1 MTPRATTHWKG
12 TVLCS
17 LAFAMAFVAG
27 TAAAQIAN
35 DPTRPA
41 VGADAAAS
49 AAASGVALQSVVISR
64 TLKAAII
71 NGQMVKV
78 GEKFGNARLVRVTE
92 SEAVLRDG
100 SDVQVLKMYPGIEKK
115 AVKPAATG
123 TVKRTPAAPKAP

>member
-1 MTPRATTHWKG
+1 MTPRATTLRKRSA
-12 TVLCS
+12 LCGIA
-17 LAFAMAFVAG
+17 LAMTFVAG
-27 TAAAQIAN
+27 TAAAQISN

-41 VGADAAAS
+41 VGADSAAS
-49 AAASGVALQSVVISR
+49 TAASGVALQSVVISP
-64 TLKAAII
+64 TVKAAII

-100 SDVQVLKMYPGIEKK
+100 SDVQILKMYPGIEKK

-123 TVKRTPAAPKAP
+123 TVKRKPAAPKAP